1 MNYNKIV
8 IFDWGGIIESHRKG
22 EYNLDVAVEN
32 LIKHFNPKENKNIV
46 ERYYNRSVELGIN
59 DTKDIKE
66 DKWFKQIKEEFNL
79 ECTPQK

>member
-1 MNYNKIV
+1 MKMNYNKIV

-46 ERYYNRSVELGIN
+46 
-59 DTKDIKE
+59 
-66 DKWFKQIKEEFNL
+66 
-79 ECTPQK
+79 